1 MRIGDEAGRRR
12 LITAELI
19 PDRVSPGELSLLR
32 GRLDAITVPAL
43 RNGSHDPSYPT
54 NFTVTPQQRS
64 IAAAI
69 MVRRA
74 GIEAVPSLTCRDC
87 RSDDLPGISRLV
99 DYGLEN
105 ILAVYGDPSKSG
117 RDGYEFARTDSLIRR
132 VSLEYGRDLS
142 IGAITNQYANN
153 VENEVSRTM
162 GRVDAGASFVLT
174 NTAFDPG
181 IVLDHRDR
189 LFSAGLKAPLLTQV
203 SIPHSLEN
211 LVYVGRRFGIPVPE
225 RLKRELRGD
234 ASAGLVAAVETYEA
248 LRLEANGVHFSYLL
262 RKQNPVPVYCRLLN
276 RILGERVPVPVSAQ
290 AVQPLLPGR

>member
-1 MRIGDEAGRRR
+1 VRIGDEAGRRR

-54 NFTVTPQQRS
+54 SFTVTPQQRS

-276 RILGERVPVPVSAQ
+276 RILGEKVPVPVSAQ

>member
-1 MRIGDEAGRRR
+1 MRIGDEARRRR
-12 LITAELI
+12 LITVELI

-43 RNGSHDPSYPT
+43 RNGTHDPSYPT
-54 NFTVTPQQRS
+54 SFTVTPQQRS

-99 DYGLEN
+99 ENGLEN
-105 ILAVYGDPSKSG
+105 VLAVYGDSFKSG
-117 RDGYEFARTDSLIRR
+117 RDGYEFARTDNLIRQ

-142 IGAITNQYANN
+142 IGAITNQYASN
-153 VENEVSRTM
+153 VEKEVSRTV
-162 GRVDAGASFVLT
+162 GRVDAGAGFVLT

-189 LFSAGLKAPLLTQV
+189 LLSAGLSVPLLFQV

-211 LVYVGRRFGIPVPE
+211 LVFVGRRFGIPVPE
-225 RLKRELRGD
+225 KLKRELRDD
-234 ASAGLVAAVETYEA
+234 ASAGVVAAVETYEA

-262 RKQNPVPVYCRLLN
+262 RRRTPIPAYCRLLN
-276 RILGERVPVPVSAQ
+276 RILGETVPVPVPAQ
-290 AVQPLLPGR
+290 AVQPLLRGR